1 MFSIF
6 LWSWVVTP
14 RSASIARKKRVNA
27 WLWARDYPSMPL
39 PSVCGYSPM
48 MTRVYERLMKRGL

>member
-14 RSASIARKKRVNA
+14 RVNA
-27 WLWARDYPSMPL
+27 WLRARDYPSMPL